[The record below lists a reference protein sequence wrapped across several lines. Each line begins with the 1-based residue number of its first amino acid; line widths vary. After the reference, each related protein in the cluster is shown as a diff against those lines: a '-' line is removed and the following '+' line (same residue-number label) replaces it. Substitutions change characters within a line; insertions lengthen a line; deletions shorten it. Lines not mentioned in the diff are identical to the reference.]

1 MKYLRYCAKRA
12 NLRLFGI
19 VKVEKTAPAV
29 KRAKNRAFLLH
40 DFDSVIILS
49 QHGLPKIIV

>member
-1 MKYLRYCAKRA
+1 VKYLRYCAKRA